1 MTVRWC
7 ACCCGEALPWS
18 CARATHPRRGLL
30 PMPLASF
37 DELYRQADARPAPV
51 PVVAAGGADR
61 TVLEALRAAC
71 DRGWVA
77 PAVTGREE
85 EVRRIAREAGIDL
98 RGFTVV
104 DTDEPAAA
112 AVALVRG
119 RQARLLVKGQVATPA
134 LMKAVLDPRGG
145 LRTGRVICQVVLM
158 EVRPPGTTAGAACA
172 TCEAAAPVA
181 RRCLLADT
189 GVCVAPT
196 LEQKA

>member
-61 TVLEALRAAC
+61 TVLEALRAAR

-85 EVRRIAREAGIDL
+85 EVRRVAREADIDL
-98 RGFTVV
+98 GGFTVV

-112 AVALVRG
+112 AVARVRAG
-119 RQARLLVKGQVATPA
+119 QAGLLAPQRRPRAVRPA
-134 LMKAVLDPRGG
+134 PAACSNRSAGG
-145 LRTGRVICQVVLM
+145 WGCPT
-158 EVRPPGTTAGAACA
+158 PPGTGPGDRRGR
-172 TCEAAAPVA
+172 AAA
-181 RRCLLADT
+181 RRP
-189 GVCVAPT
+189 G
-196 LEQKA
+196 